1 MKTVSSVTPGKIT
14 AIWRIL
20 NVLVNYSNISESDLL
35 CVASNTSLRGGGL
48 PVDSSIEL
56 ALVGGFISIKEERV
70 RITSVGKEIVQLCD
84 KEEPTPLV
92 IRLLLLP
99 LVLKLM
105 PSWITF
111 SIKPFEERIIAI
123 PDRWKEVLQD
133 AELLDDP
140 LSESANSWWE
150 SLQREVYSIDCKLR
164 KEIGNAGESLT
175 MEFEKKRLINEGYT
189 NLADNVYWVSKES
202 DIYGYDISS
211 FFGRIQTKKKKSEEI
226 MFIEVKSTKS
236 HSNQNFRFFLTRNE
250 WDTAEKYKENYYFYF
265 WTNVK
270 IDNGLFSGIGPF
282 VLPAPAISSLIPQD
296 VASNSKWTECSI
308 ILDFN
313 RYRLNAE
320 ENLF

>member
-1 MKTVSSVTPGKIT
+1 
-14 AIWRIL
+14 
-20 NVLVNYSNISESDLL
+20 
-35 CVASNTSLRGGGL
+35 
-48 PVDSSIEL
+48 
-56 ALVGGFISIKEERV
+56 
-70 RITSVGKEIVQLCD
+70 
-84 KEEPTPLV
+84 
-92 IRLLLLP
+92 
-99 LVLKLM
+99 
-105 PSWITF
+105 
-111 SIKPFEERIIAI
+111 
-123 PDRWKEVLQD
+123 
-133 AELLDDP
+133 
-140 LSESANSWWE
+140 
-150 SLQREVYSIDCKLR
+150 
-164 KEIGNAGESLT
+164 
-175 MEFEKKRLINEGYT
+175 YT